1 MVGLS
6 APCILHF
13 SFCISHFA
21 FFPPRFEPWT
31 PLSLLPSLARLVSM
45 GRMPSY
51 LEALTLRL
59 AAGIAEL
66 PEEVRARHGKYLLAG
81 QREDGGFAGREGGSD
96 LYYTGF
102 ALRSLAILG
111 ELYGP
116 PAERAA
122 GFLRSRLAGQESIV
136 DFLSLIYGAMLVESA
151 AGIDVFQGADPG
163 WRDAVAAALEKL
175 RRPDGG
181 YAKGAEGIASSTYH
195 TFLVLLC
202 QQLIGKGPRQ
212 PEQIVAFLKS
222 QACDEGGFR
231 EIRASK
237 RAGTN
242 PTAAAIGA
250 LRILGSLDDH
260 SRLDTIDFLAEM
272 QTDEGGLRANTR
284 IPIADLLSTFTGLIT
299 LEDLG
304 GTAEIDLPAVRR
316 FVRSLDLETG
326 GFRGAEWDPAHDVEY
341 TFYGLGTLGLLTKYP

>member
-1 MVGLS
+1 M
-6 APCILHF
+6 I
-13 SFCISHFA
+13 
-21 FFPPRFEPWT
+21 T
-31 PLSLLPSLARLVSM
+31 
-45 GRMPSY
+45 Y
-51 LEALTLRL
+51 LEDLTLRL

-66 PEEVRARHGKYLLAG
+66 PETMRGQHATYLLAA

-102 ALRSLAILG
+102 ALRSLAMLG
-111 ELYGP
+111 ELYG
-116 PAERAA
+116 ATAQRAA
-122 GFLRSRLAGQESIV
+122 DYLRSRLSGQESIV
-136 DFLSLIYGAMLVESA
+136 DFLSLVYGAMLLQNS
-151 AGIDVFQGADPG
+151 AGIDIFKEADPG

-181 YAKGAEGIASSTYH
+181 YAKGAEGVASSTYH

-202 QQLIGKGPRQ
+202 LQLIGREPNEPQ
-212 PEQIVAFLKS
+212 QIAAFLRS
-222 QACDEGGFR
+222 QQCENGGFR

-250 LRILGSLDDH
+250 LRILGGMDENT
-260 SRLDTIDFLAEM
+260 RLDCIDFLAEM

-284 IPIADLLSTFTGLIT
+284 IPIADLLSTFTGLLT

-304 GTAEIDLPAVRR
+304 GAGEIDLHAVRR
-316 FVRSLDLETG
+316 FAESLAREEG
-326 GFRGAEWDPAHDVEY
+326 GFRGAEWDPSHDVEY
-341 TFYGLGTLGLLTKYP
+341 TFYGLGTLGLLTRYA